1 MILARPKAV
10 FISILSLGLFESKSV
25 FTRFN
30 VLMSHLSINNFKQFI
45 KRCYYICTQGGLASR
60 SGKLYC
66 IFIQNEIMDYTTND
80 NLYIVYK
87 ESLYIGV
94 ITFNEFRNTF
104 ESLSI
109 YHDYNG
115 SSEHISH

>member
-1 MILARPKAV
+1 MWEIV
-10 FISILSLGLFESKSV
+10 
-25 FTRFN
+25 
-30 VLMSHLSINNFKQFI
+30 SHYHVVDCK
-45 KRCYYICTQGGLASR
+45 
-60 SGKLYC
+60 
-66 IFIQNEIMDYTTND
+66 
-80 NLYIVYK
+80 YIVYK